1 MSANWKGF
9 CVLLAVVSWMWAA
22 RSPAETPYRT
32 KNVIIVSM
40 DGVRYSE
47 TFGDRTR
54 ELIPNVAKL
63 EKEGTLFAQCFN
75 TGVTITRQGH
85 STIATG
91 TWQDVP
97 LGGPRQTMPA
107 VGEYARNELGWGPKD
122 CWVIFGK
129 GMYSYAHYSSFPT
142 YGEKYAPSFV
152 IAIGEN
158 NIEDDKKVLAKVLEV
173 MDSDKPRLMFINFGV
188 TDHTAHSNKWELY
201 TEAIQNCDQLV
212 GQLWQKVQATPG
224 YKDATTLVF
233 TTDHGRHSDKPD
245 QLKGGFA
252 SHGDSCP
259 GCQHIFLLILGPD
272 SKRGAVVDRRVLQVD
287 IAPTVGELL
296 GFQTPLAEGSVLT
309 DAFVECRGVNKKL
322 AKTPEA
328 EQGLRLLEL
337 SKRDLLAT
345 IADANLKRERSQ
357 LTPSLGTEMLMR
369 GMLRAAEV
377 TKKPAYREFVEAWAK
392 QHLEKADKNPCVA
405 RVLAELAA
413 GGEPAKYL
421 AAAKGCAENLAQGS
435 SQQGDIAGLLA
446 RVAELTK
453 DPALAKAAE
462 ARLGLE
468 GKTEKDLLVQW
479 RTMKLRVPPM
489 ACDFGPKPPPEK
501 PAAQADVLRFMAL
514 ADAARALPEDRVVRL
529 ALNLQQ
535 AACARG
541 VRELGGVLEDPIAA
555 ALCLAQ
561 VLDARKIN
569 RRHPVQWTELA
580 TAEDTPQTKA
590 KAKVAVAAKDAPKPQ
605 AKPKAKAAVI
615 AKDAAKTQAKAKRRA
630 AQPGT
635 PLWTTPED
643 FFKYS
648 FPYSCNLLKYKVS
661 EDGHYASGDVLA
673 DGAALLL
680 CAAVAEMPAR
690 TARGPSQVAELPAVP
705 KDCTRVLIEFG
716 RHKERR
722 LVRWKGRFTVDG
734 GEIVAMH
741 PYSFE
746 GEDKLDARAHSFDC
760 TAGPATD
767 GVVLD
772 IRGSAQTAVKMT
784 AEPQGMTFTLGELLQ
799 KKTIQVA
806 APGDQLLQATIPQN

>member
-1 MSANWKGF
+1 MSTHWKWL
-9 CVLLAVVSWMWAA
+9 CVLMAA
-22 RSPAETPYRT
+22 MGCTARAAAETPYTT

-47 TFGDRTR
+47 TFGDPQR
-54 ELIPNVAKL
+54 ELIPCAAKL

-142 YGEKYAPSFV
+142 YGEKFAPSFI

-158 NIEDDKKVLAKVLEV
+158 NIDDDKKVLAKVLEA
-173 MDSDKPRLMFINFGV
+173 MDTDKPRLMFINFGV
-188 TDHTAHSNKWELY
+188 TDHTAHTNKWELY
-201 TEAIQNCDQLV
+201 TEAIRNCDQIV
-212 GQLWQKVQATPG
+212 GKLWEKVQSTPG

-233 TTDHGRHSDKPD
+233 TTDHGRHDGKLD

-259 GCQHIFLLILGPD
+259 GCQHVFLLIVGPD
-272 SKRGAVVDRRVLQVD
+272 ARRGAVVDRRVLQVD

-296 GFQTPLAEGSVLT
+296 GFQTPLAEGSVLA
-309 DAFVECRGVNKKL
+309 DAFVECRGVNQKL

-328 EQGLRLLEL
+328 EQGLKLWEL

-345 IADANLKRERSQ
+345 IADANLKREASQ
-357 LTPSLGTEMLMR
+357 LAPSLGTEMLMR

-377 TKKPAYREFVEAWAK
+377 GNQPKYREVVETWAK
-392 QHLEKADKNPCVA
+392 QHLEEAGEDPCVI

-413 GGEPAKYL
+413 TGGAAEYLNTAKKCARTL
-421 AAAKGCAENLAQGS
+421 AEKNAPGAEV
-435 SQQGDIAGLLA
+435 AGLLA

-453 DPALAKAAE
+453 DDALAEAAK
-462 ARLGLE
+462 ARLALE
-468 GKTEKDLLVQW
+468 GKTEKNLLAQW
-479 RTMKLRVPPM
+479 QKARPRVPPM
-489 ACDFGPKPPPEK
+489 ACDFGPQPPAEQ
-501 PAAQADVLRFMAL
+501 PATQADVLRFMAL
-514 ADAARALPEDRVVRL
+514 ADAASALPEDRVVRL
-529 ALNLQQ
+529 ALNLQETV
-535 AACARG
+535 CSRG
-541 VRELGGVLEDPIAA
+541 VRELGGVLEDPVAA

-561 VLDARKIN
+561 VLDARKLQ
-569 RRHPVQWTELA
+569 RRHPIAWTEPSA
-580 TAEDTPQTKA
+580 AAES
-590 KAKVAVAAKDAPKPQ
+590 KPQ
-605 AKPKAKAAVI
+605 AEVKSKIAAKPKAASKPR
-615 AKDAAKTQAKAKRRA
+615 AKRDAAAAKPA
-630 AQPGT
+630 A
-635 PLWTTPED
+635 PLWATPEN

-648 FPYSCNLLKYKVS
+648 FPYGSNLLKYKVS
-661 EDGHYASGDVLA
+661 EDGHYADGGVLA

-680 CAAVAEMPAR
+680 FAAVAESPMRA
-690 TARGPSQVAELPAVP
+690 ALGPSQVAELPALP
-705 KDCTRVLIEFG
+705 KDCTRVFIEFG
-716 RHKERR
+716 NHKEKR
-722 LVRWKGRFTVDG
+722 LVQWKGSFTVDG
-734 GEIVAMH
+734 GEIVGMY

-746 GEDKLDARAHSFDC
+746 GDDKLDEKAHTFACS
-760 TAGPATD
+760 AGPATD

-772 IRGSAQTAVKMT
+772 VRGADQATVKMA
-784 AEPQGMTFTLGELLQ
+784 AEPQGMTFTLGELKQ
-799 KKTIQVA
+799 KKAIRVA
-806 APGDQLLQATIPQN
+806 APDDQLLRATLPQN

>member
-1 MSANWKGF
+1 MSMHRHWL
-9 CVLLAVVSWMWAA
+9 CVLLAAIGVVWAD
-22 RSPAETPYRT
+22 RSAAQTPYKTR
-32 KNVIIVSM
+32 NVIIVSM

-47 TFGDRTR
+47 TFGDPKR

-63 EKEGTLFAQCFN
+63 EREGALFSQCFN

-107 VGEYARNELGWGPKD
+107 VGEYARNELGWGPQD

-129 GMYSYAHYSSFPT
+129 GMYSYAHFSSFPT
-142 YGEKYAPSFV
+142 YGEKFAPAFV

-158 NIEDDKKVLAKVLEV
+158 TIEDDKKVLAKVLEV
-173 MDSDKPRLMFINFGV
+173 MESDRPRLMFINFGV
-188 TDHTAHSNKWELY
+188 TDHTAHSNNWELY
-201 TEAIQNCDQLV
+201 TEAIRNCDLMV
-212 GQLWQKVQATPG
+212 GKLWEKVQSSPG

-233 TTDHGRHSDKPD
+233 TTDHGRHNDKPD

-259 GCQHIFLLILGPD
+259 GCQQIFLLIVGPD
-272 SKRGAVVDRRVLQVD
+272 ARCGTVVDRRVLQID

-296 GFQTPLAEGSVLT
+296 GFQTPLAEGSVLA
-309 DAFVECRGVNKKL
+309 DGFAAFRGVNKKL

-328 EQGLRLLEL
+328 EQGLKLLKL
-337 SKRDLLAT
+337 SKRDLLTT
-345 IADANLKRERSQ
+345 IADANLKRDPSQ
-357 LTPSLGTEMLMR
+357 LAISLGTELLMR
-369 GMLRAAEV
+369 GMLRAAV
-377 TKKPAYREFVEAWAK
+377 VAKKPSYRAFVETWGK
-392 QHLEKADKNPCVA
+392 QHLEQADKDPNAA

-413 GGEPAKYL
+413 SGGPAKYL
-421 AAAKGCAENLAQGS
+421 AAAKSCAEKLAREG
-435 SQQGDIAGLLA
+435 SQQDGVAGLLA

-453 DPALAKAAE
+453 DETLAQTAKARFA
-462 ARLGLE
+462 LE
-468 GKTEKDLLVQW
+468 GKAEKDLLNQW
-479 RTMKLRVPPM
+479 QKMKLRVPPM

-501 PAAQADVLRFMAL
+501 QATQADVLRFMAL
-514 ADAARALPEDRVVRL
+514 ADAARAMPEDRVVRL

-535 AACARG
+535 AVCSRG
-541 VRELGGVLEDPIAA
+541 VRELGGVLDDPVVA

-561 VLDARKIN
+561 VLDARKLD
-569 RRHPVQWTELA
+569 RRHPIQWTDLLGA
-580 TAEDTPQTKA
+580 GAKTGKA
-590 KAKVAVAAKDAPKPQ
+590 KPPADVLPKGADKPRAKAPARAAKP
-605 AKPKAKAAVI
+605 AA
-615 AKDAAKTQAKAKRRA
+615 
-630 AQPGT
+630 
-635 PLWTTPED
+635 PLWAAPEG

-648 FPYSCNLLKYKVS
+648 FPYSSNLLKYKVS
-661 EDGHYASGDVLA
+661 EDGHYAGGDVLA

-680 CAAVAEMPAR
+680 FAAVAEAPVR
-690 TARGPSQVAELPAVP
+690 TLLGPSQVVELPAVP
-705 KDCTRVLIEFG
+705 KGCARILIEFG

-722 LVRWKGRFTVDG
+722 IVRWKGTFTVDG

-746 GEDKLDARAHSFDC
+746 AGDKLDAAAHSFDC

-772 IRGSAQTAVKMT
+772 IRGTDQTTVKMT
-784 AEPQGMTFTLGELLQ
+784 AEPQGMIFTLGELKQ
-799 KKTIQVA
+799 KKAIQVT
-806 APGDQLLQATIPQN
+806 APDDQLLRATLPQSN